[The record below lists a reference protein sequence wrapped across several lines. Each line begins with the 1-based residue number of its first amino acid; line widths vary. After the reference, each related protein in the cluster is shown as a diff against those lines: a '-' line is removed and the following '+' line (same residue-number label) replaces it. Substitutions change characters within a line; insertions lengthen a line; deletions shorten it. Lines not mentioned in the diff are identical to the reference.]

1 MMALPTMG
9 NPMTLLFLAIIV
21 LTLMVFAYNRIP
33 LGICVAVLV
42 AVTVVLTELREVY
55 YTPSWFRWM
64 YGILAVTLLGFAI
77 RPLRRLLI
85 SNRLLPLFRKVLPK
99 MSDTEREALE
109 AGTVWWDAELFSGR
123 PRWRRLL
130 KTPKPSLPEREQAFL
145 DGPVEELCRMLDD
158 WEICDHYR
166 RLPDPIWKFLR
177 KHRFFSM
184 IIPESYGGLGFTA
197 QGNSAVV
204 MKLASRNLTAAVTVM
219 VPNSLGPGEL
229 LLHYGTD
236 AQKDHYLPRLASG
249 EDIPCFALTGPT
261 AGSDAAGM
269 PDTGVVCMG
278 EHEGEQVLGFR
289 LNWNKRYIT
298 LAPVATV
305 LGLAF
310 RALDP
315 DGLLGENPEPGIT
328 CALIPVDTPGVEIG
342 NRHMPVG
349 SVFQNGPTRGRDV
362 FIPLDWVIGGQ
373 ARVGQGWRMLMQ
385 SLAAGR
391 AISLPALGTAGGKM
405 SALLTGAYARI
416 RKQFDLPIGLFE
428 GVQEPLARIAGRTY
442 RMDAARRLTLVA
454 LDEGEKPSVLSAIVK
469 YQLTEGNRQTLN
481 DAMDVHGGKAIIT
494 GPNNYLAHAYQAV
507 PISIT
512 VEGANILTRSL
523 IIFGQGAIRAHPWLL
538 KEMRAAGAPP
548 GGKAR
553 RDFDHALFSHVGYVI
568 SNKVRAFVLGL
579 TGARATG
586 SPVRGRTARYYR
598 QLTRMSAAFAFLGDC
613 VLLVLGGKFKFRET
627 LSGRFADVLI
637 HLYLASAVLKRFE
650 DDGRPEADLPLV
662 QWAVEDSLHTIQQS
676 LLGVL
681 QNFPIPLV
689 GGLLKFTI
697 FPLGLPYRQPPDSV
711 AQQLARLILA
721 ETESR
726 DRITEGV
733 FVSDAD
739 DAAGRVL
746 NAFHLVLASADA
758 EHAIR
763 NALKESVTID
773 NYASLVKRAVES
785 GVITEEQ
792 ATAVR
797 LAQEAAAKVIAVDDF
812 PKSHIEGFETSPF
825 RPASPRPAPASDGD
839 VA

>member
-1 MMALPTMG
+1 
-9 NPMTLLFLAIIV
+9 MTLLFLAIIV

-42 AVTVVLTELREVY
+42 AITVVLTELREVY

-64 YGILAVTLLGFAI
+64 YGILAVTLLGFSI

-85 SNRLLPLFRKVLPK
+85 SNRLLPIFRKVLPK
-99 MSDTEREALE
+99 MSDTEREALD

-130 KTPKPSLPEREQAFL
+130 KTPAPSLSAREQAFL

-166 RLPDPIWKFLR
+166 RLPEPIWSFLR
-177 KHRFFSM
+177 EHRFFSM
-184 IIPESYGGLGFTA
+184 IIPESFGGLGFSA

-204 MKLASRNLTAAVTVM
+204 MKLASRNLTTAVTVM

-236 AQKDHYLPRLASG
+236 AQKNHYLPRLASG

-278 EHEGEQVLGFR
+278 EHDGQQVLGFR

-315 DGLLGENPEPGIT
+315 DGLLGEDPEPGIT
-328 CALIPVDTPGVEIG
+328 CALIPVDTPGIEIG

-349 SVFQNGPTRGRDV
+349 SVFQNGPTRGKDV
-362 FIPLDWVIGGQ
+362 FIPMDWVIGGQ
-373 ARVGQGWRMLMQ
+373 PRVGQGWRMLMQ

-391 AISLPALGTAGGKM
+391 AISLPALGTSGGKM
-405 SALLTGAYARI
+405 SALLTGAYARV

-481 DAMDVHGGKAIIT
+481 DAMDIHGGKGIIT

-548 GGKAR
+548 SSKAR

-568 SNKVRAFVLGL
+568 SNKVRAFVLGV
-579 TGARATG
+579 TGGWSTRA
-586 SPVRGRTARYYR
+586 PVRGKTARYYR
-598 QLTRMSAAFAFLGDC
+598 QLTRLSAAFAFLGDS

-627 LSGRFADVLI
+627 LSGRFADALI

-650 DDGRPEADLPLV
+650 DDGRPAEDLPLV
-662 QWAVEDSLHTIQQS
+662 QWSLDDSLYKIQQS
-676 LLGVL
+676 LLGVM
-681 QNFPIPLV
+681 QNYPLP
-689 GGLLKFTI
+689 GMGRLLKWAV
-697 FPLGLPYRQPPDSV
+697 FPLGLPYQPPSDAV
-711 AQQLARLILA
+711 AQASARLILA
-721 ETESR
+721 ETASR

-733 FVSDAD
+733 FISDAD

-746 NAFHLVLASADA
+746 NAFHLVLESADA
-758 EHAIR
+758 EQAIR

-773 NYASLVKRAVES
+773 NYTSLVRRAVES

-797 LAQEAAAKVIAVDDF
+797 LAQQAAAKVIAVDDF
-812 PKSHIEGFETSPF
+812 PKSAIEGFDKSPF
-825 RPASPRPAPASDGD
+825 RPASDRYAQADTSRTEAPAG
-839 VA
+839 